1 MKHHSPKLIFEMI
14 FDIAYLLFALVS
26 GCYLVS
32 TASSYSSP
40 RFLYGIMTL
49 VLGFGDSFHLIP
61 RIIQAIRNSSKG
73 LEKMLGYGKMITS
86 ITMTF
91 FYGILFLIWKK
102 QYPQLTVSMLFSV
115 VLLLLIIIR
124 VLLCLCPQNG
134 WGKPTTDIHWSI
146 YRNIPFFLIGLF
158 ISILYGYSGIQY
170 KDALF
175 YMPVAIFLSFGFYL
189 PVAVYVHKKPILGM
203 LMIPKTL
210 SYVWIISMGFH
221 LS

>member
-32 TASSYSSP
+32 TAHSYSSP
-40 RFLYGIMTL
+40 RFLYGTMTL

-91 FYGILFLIWKK
+91 FYGILFLIWEK
-102 QYPQLTVSMLFSV
+102 QYPQLKVSMLFSIS
-115 VLLLLIIIR
+115 LLLLIIIR
-124 VLLCLCPQNG
+124 VILCLCPQNG

-158 ISILYGYSGIQY
+158 ISILYGYSGTQY

-189 PVAVYVHKKPILGM
+189 PVALYAHKKPILGM
-203 LMIPKTL
+203 LMLPKTL